1 MGEPYFPMI
10 DEIEESLKQ
19 HEQVWGLFDEFNS
32 SMEEFS
38 KEEWIVFR
46 SKTYRFEE
54 FLSNWS
60 KSVWRL
66 WWRCSVK
73 LIFIFQE
80 KKKSRYLLLVICN

>member
-1 MGEPYFPMI
+1 MFHTLSLLDRKDYEHFGMGEPYFPMI

-54 FLSNWS
+54 FLANWS
-60 KSVWRL
+60 
-66 WWRCSVK
+66 
-73 LIFIFQE
+73 E
-80 KKKSRYLLLVICN
+80 SRRSI